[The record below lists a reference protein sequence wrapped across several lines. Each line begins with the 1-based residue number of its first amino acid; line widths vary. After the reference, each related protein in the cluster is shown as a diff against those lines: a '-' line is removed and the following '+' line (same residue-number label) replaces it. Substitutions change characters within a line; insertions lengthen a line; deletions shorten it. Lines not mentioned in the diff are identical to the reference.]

1 MLSLFCCRW
10 SYWTCTSSELR
21 RPTAIA
27 AAPLTSPL
35 TVNGG
40 RVRSETP
47 RKDAGGGFPRQSLTS
62 FRLPPSL
69 SFPLL
74 LITTRAPLRF
84 SSSLEGDPRSNIF
97 VVQFLLPAS
106 ALETFECNCGLVFFD
121 RWGGEST
128 HLGVFGCKKCTFVS
142 LPPRFPNNLHT
153 ESFSSRFGRVKEFA
167 HDAVKCSSPEWRKC
181 YRARE
186 INVKSTTAFFGMKC
200 HLAGPVMV
208 VSSQVFG
215 MNSDLGSVKT
225 KRKKKRKC

>member
-1 MLSLFCCRW
+1 MLSLFYRW

-40 RVRSETP
+40 RVRSEAP
-47 RKDAGGGFPRQSLTS
+47 RMDAGGGFPRQSLTS

-106 ALETFECNCGLVFFD
+106 ALETFECNCGLVFST
-121 RWGGEST
+121 GGEGSQHIWEFLDVRNALSFLFLLGFPTAST
-128 HLGVFGCKKCTFVS
+128 QKVSPPDLVELRSSHMMPWNVHHPSGGNVIVPEKLTSNRLQLFLGWNVIW
-142 LPPRFPNNLHT
+142 LAQWWLWAHRF
-153 ESFSSRFGRVKEFA
+153 
-167 HDAVKCSSPEWRKC
+167 
-181 YRARE
+181 
-186 INVKSTTAFFGMKC
+186 
-200 HLAGPVMV
+200 
-208 VSSQVFG
+208 
-215 MNSDLGSVKT
+215 LGWILIWGA
-225 KRKKKRKC
+225 

>member
-1 MLSLFCCRW
+1 M
-10 SYWTCTSSELR
+10 
-21 RPTAIA
+21 
-27 AAPLTSPL
+27 
-35 TVNGG
+35 
-40 RVRSETP
+40 
-47 RKDAGGGFPRQSLTS
+47 DAGGGFPRQNLTS

-84 SSSLEGDPRSNIF
+84 SSSLEGDPRSNLF

-106 ALETFECNCGLVFFD
+106 ALETFECNCGLFFLT
-121 RWGGEST
+121 GGEGSQHIWEFLDVRNALSFLFLLGFPTAST
-128 HLGVFGCKKCTFVS
+128 QKVS
-142 LPPRFPNNLHT
+142 PPDLV
-153 ESFSSRFGRVKEFA
+153 VKEFA